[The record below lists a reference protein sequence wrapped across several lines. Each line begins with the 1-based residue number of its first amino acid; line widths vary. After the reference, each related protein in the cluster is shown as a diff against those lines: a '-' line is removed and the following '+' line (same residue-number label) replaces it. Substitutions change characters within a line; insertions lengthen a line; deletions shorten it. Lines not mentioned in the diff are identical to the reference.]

1 MWSLRY
7 KERKNSLSNGGN
19 HLYTRDEVK
28 GMINDYKWM
37 RNIIE
42 SQVYD
47 ADSTSIAQYGIESV
61 MPKAKGGTGDKVLVK
76 VLNRNREYRRNV
88 KILNKIEF
96 IDKYEEYITDDRN
109 YHILQMLKLNMQHKT
124 IKDLTEINSDSKF
137 YACINEIVNVYMDA
151 QQGHYDKEKTS
162 KR

>member
-1 MWSLRY
+1 MYS
-7 KERKNSLSNGGN
+7 
-19 HLYTRDEVK
+19 RDEVK

-37 RNIIE
+37 QNVIE

-47 ADSTSIAQYGIESV
+47 ADSTSVAQYGIESV

-76 VLNRNREYRRNV
+76 VLNRNREYRRNI
-88 KILNKIEF
+88 KILQKMEF
-96 IDKYEEYITDDRN
+96 IDKYEDYITDDKN
-109 YHILQMLKLNMQHKT
+109 YHILQMLKLGVKHKT
-124 IKDLTEINSDSKF
+124 IKDLMEINSDSKF

-151 QQGHYDKEKTS
+151 QRGHYDEKTS

>member
-1 MWSLRY
+1 MYS
-7 KERKNSLSNGGN
+7 
-19 HLYTRDEVK
+19 RDEVK

-37 RNIIE
+37 QNVIE

-47 ADSTSIAQYGIESV
+47 ADSTSVAQYGLESV

-76 VLNRNREYRRNV
+76 VLNRNREYRRNI
-88 KILNKIEF
+88 KILQKMEF
-96 IDKYEEYITDDRN
+96 IDKYEDYITDDKN
-109 YHILQMLKLNMQHKT
+109 YHILQMLKLGVKHKT
-124 IKDLTEINSDSKF
+124 IKDLMEINSDSKF

-151 QQGHYDKEKTS
+151 QRGHYDEKTS

>member
-1 MWSLRY
+1 MWSLKY
-7 KERKNSLSNGGN
+7 KERRNILSNGGN

-61 MPKAKGGTGDKVLVK
+61 MPKAKGGIGDKVLVK

-96 IDKYEEYITDDRN
+96 IDKYEEYITDDRK
-109 YHILQMLKLNMQHKT
+109 YHILQMLKINMQHKT
-124 IKDLTEINSDSKF
+124 IKD
-137 YACINEIVNVYMDA
+137 
-151 QQGHYDKEKTS
+151 
-162 KR
+162 

>member
-1 MWSLRY
+1 M
-7 KERKNSLSNGGN
+7 
-19 HLYTRDEVK
+19 YTRDEVK

-61 MPKAKGGTGDKVLVK
+61 MPKAKGGIGDKVLVK

-96 IDKYEEYITDDRN
+96 IDKYEEYITCLLYTSPSPRDD
-109 YHILQMLKLNMQHKT
+109 
-124 IKDLTEINSDSKF
+124 
-137 YACINEIVNVYMDA
+137 
-151 QQGHYDKEKTS
+151 
-162 KR
+162 

>member
-1 MWSLRY
+1 MYS
-7 KERKNSLSNGGN
+7 
-19 HLYTRDEVK
+19 RDEVK

-37 RNIIE
+37 QNVIE

-47 ADSTSIAQYGIESV
+47 ADSTSVAQYGIESV

-76 VLNRNREYRRNV
+76 VLNRNREYRRNI
-88 KILNKIEF
+88 KILQKMEF
-96 IDKYEEYITDDRN
+96 IDKYEDYITDYKN
-109 YHILQMLKLNMQHKT
+109 YHILQMLKLGVKHKT
-124 IKDLTEINSDSKF
+124 IKDLMEINSDSKF

-151 QQGHYDKEKTS
+151 QRGHYDEKTS